1 MNSEEPKVHIGLRE
15 VYDAVM
21 ELKGIVSGHPDK
33 LDDHERRIRSL
44 EAKVWFVGGIFGTIS
59 FIIGQ
64 LMP

>member
-1 MNSEEPKVHIGLRE
+1 MSSDEPKVEIGLRE

-33 LDDHERRIRSL
+33 LDDHETRIRAL
-44 EAKVWFVGGIFGTIS
+44 EAKVWFVSGIFGVIS
-59 FIIGQ
+59 FIVGQ